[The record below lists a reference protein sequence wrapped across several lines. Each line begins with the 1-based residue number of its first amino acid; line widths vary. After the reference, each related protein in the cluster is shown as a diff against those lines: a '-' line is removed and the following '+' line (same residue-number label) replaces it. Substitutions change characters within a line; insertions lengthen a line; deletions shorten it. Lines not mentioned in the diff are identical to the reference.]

1 MANLQR
7 GASAPPCYHKYM
19 RILLFSGKGGV
30 GKTSLAAATGVQL
43 ARLGYRTLV
52 MSVDPAHSLADSF
65 DLETSLFHEK
75 TGDPYPIADKLAIHE
90 VNIQKEIKRH
100 WREIS
105 AYVISVLRTTGISD
119 VEAEE
124 LAILPGMEELSAMM
138 WVNQFRREQRY
149 DVIVLDCAPTAES
162 MRFVSMPTTLDWYMK
177 HIFPFQR
184 TVLKAVRPL
193 ANRVSPVELPPDSY
207 FANIQNLFGKLE
219 GIDDLLENPRTT
231 SVRLVTNPEKMVLR
245 ETQRAF
251 VYFSLHGLTVDGI
264 IVNRVLPEAIKDSFF
279 AEWRESQQ
287 RVLAEIDAYFSPVP
301 VKHVPLFTHEVL
313 GAERLQELARALY
326 ADDEDPA
333 AVTRTEAPYSFT
345 KRDGHYEVQLQLPFA
360 MKGEVGLFKKGDELV
375 VQIGTLRRH
384 IGLPTSMAA
393 LTPAHAKL
401 ENKVLTV
408 EMREN

>member
-1 MANLQR
+1 
-7 GASAPPCYHKYM
+7 M

-30 GKTSLAAATGVQL
+30 GKTSIAAATGL
-43 ARLGYRTLV
+43 HLSRLGYRTIV

-65 DLETSLFHEK
+65 ELEPSLFHEH
-75 TGDPYPIADKLAIHE
+75 TGDPYQIDPHLAIQE

-105 AYVISVLRTTGISD
+105 TYVVSVLRTTGISD

-138 WVNQFRREQRY
+138 YVNQFRREARY

-162 MRFVSMPTTLDWYMK
+162 MRFVSMPTTLEWYMK

-184 TVLKAVRPL
+184 GILKAVRPV
-193 ANRVSPVELPPDSY
+193 ANRISPVELPTDSY
-207 FANIQNLFGKLE
+207 FANIKDLFSRLE
-219 GIDDLLENPRTT
+219 GIAELLEDSKTT

-251 VYFSLHGLTVDGI
+251 VYFSLHGLTVDGV
-264 IVNRVLPEAIKDSFF
+264 IVNRVLPEAVTDTWFDQ
-279 AEWRESQQ
+279 WRASQAKI
-287 RVLAEIDAYFSPVP
+287 LDEIEEYFSPVAM
-301 VKHVPLFTHEVL
+301 KRVPLFTHEVL
-313 GAERLQELARALY
+313 GRDRLIELADVLY
-326 ADDEDPA
+326 GEKEDPA
-333 AVTRTEAPYSFT
+333 AVTRTEAPYTFE
-345 KRDGHYEVQLQLPFA
+345 KVNAHYEIRLRLPFA

-375 VQIGTLRRH
+375 VEIGTLRRH

-393 LTPAHAKL
+393 LTPTRATL
-401 ENKVLTV
+401 LNKMLTV
-408 EMREN
+408 EMKEA